1 VFGHRTLGEIFH
13 IRRAVPAL
21 LQCIHERA
29 SLWLQSHRNSGLGPN
44 FQATTHEIIRFGK
57 FQRIGD
63 RRCQN
68 RRVVFLRRRKHAFD
82 LSRGDQRSGRVA
94 DLALRARAKQP
105 LV

>member
-1 VFGHRTLGEIFH
+1 VFGDRTLGEIFH
-13 IRRAVPAL
+13 IRGGILAL

-29 SLWLQSHRNSGLGPN
+29 NLHLAIEVDDVESTQ
-44 FQATTHEIIRFGK
+44 EIIRAGK

-63 RRCQN
+63 

-82 LSRGDQRSGRVA
+82 LSSGDQRSGRVA